1 MVIDRAGRT
10 FALAILLA
18 TGAVMGAIYPLSYFA
33 ILPVLVAFTIAIMY
47 ITRVEFV
54 WAAVHA
60 GVLGFVWELAYET
73 ILRQLYIA
81 FGVSIGSTGWELGAF
96 WLSAVWLIASL
107 VVATLYNLRI
117 EAQSQQEKKKKEKK
131 KKEEDRVCF

>member
-1 MVIDRAGRT
+1 MSKISKT
-10 FALAILLA
+10 SALAILLA

-33 ILPVLVAFTIAIMY
+33 ILPVLVAATFTIAR
-47 ITRVEFV
+47 ITHIELP

-60 GVLGFVWELAYET
+60 GIAGFVWELAYET
-73 ILRQLYIA
+73 ILRQLHIA
-81 FGVSIGSTGWELGAF
+81 FGVTVSSTGWELGVF

-107 VVATLYNLRI
+107 VVAALYNLRV
-117 EAQSQQEKKKKEKK
+117 EAQSQQQEKKKKEKK